1 MSAMSSEEI
10 RAAAET
16 YSELGP
22 GYRDAV
28 IESFL
33 EKVGGEIDAR
43 VAARLA
49 ALAPMPGPTRRQRR
63 GSGSGSPLALAV
75 ISMVLGI
82 PISAIAVAAGDPSGW
97 RARPYRCLA
106 GDRGHQSR
114 LRDVAPRPGTAGAGP
129 DPEQRVAGGYL
140 LSAFRCRSR
149 PAGMPVTT
157 PTLSTGGCGRRFRT
171 SRASWRGRRR
181 AAPGS
186 SRGSRPGSGGSCRR
200 RTCPPT
206 AG

>member
-49 ALAPMPGPTRRQRR
+49 ALPPLPGPTGRRR
-63 GSGSGSPLALAV
+63 GSGSGSPMALAV
-75 ISMVLGI
+75 VSMVLGI
-82 PISAIAVAAGDPSGW
+82 PISAIAVAAGDHP
-97 RARPYRCLA
+97 
-106 GDRGHQSR
+106 
-114 LRDVAPRPGTAGAGP
+114 AGALGLI
-129 DPEQRVAGGYL
+129 VVWLAITAINLGYAMSPRGL
-140 LSAFRCRSR
+140 
-149 PAGMPVTT
+149 
-157 PTLSTGGCGRRFRT
+157 GRQGSDRT
-171 SRASWRGRRR
+171 RGN
-181 AAPGS
+181 GWQ
-186 SRGSRPGSGGSCRR
+186 SG
-200 RTCPPT
+200 TY
-206 AG
+206 

>member
-33 EKVGGEIDAR
+33 EKVGAEIDAR

-49 ALAPMPGPTRRQRR
+49 ALPQAPRRQRR
-63 GSGSGSPLALAV
+63 GSGSGSPLALAI

-82 PISAIAVAAGDPSGW
+82 PISAIAVAAGAHP
-97 RARPYRCLA
+97 
-106 GDRGHQSR
+106 
-114 LRDVAPRPGTAGAGP
+114 AGALGLIVVWTAIAAINIGYARSPHGLGRQAP
-129 DPEQRVAGGYL
+129 DQ
-140 LSAFRCRSR
+140 
-149 PAGMPVTT
+149 T
-157 PTLSTGGCGRRFRT
+157 
-171 SRASWRGRRR
+171 RGNGWQS
-181 AAPGS
+181 GS
-186 SRGSRPGSGGSCRR
+186 Y
-200 RTCPPT
+200 
-206 AG
+206 

>member
-49 ALAPMPGPTRRQRR
+49 ALPSMPGPTGRRR

-82 PISAIAVAAGDPSGW
+82 PISAIAVAAGDHP
-97 RARPYRCLA
+97 
-106 GDRGHQSR
+106 
-114 LRDVAPRPGTAGAGP
+114 AGALGLIVVWLAITAINLGYAMSP
-129 DPEQRVAGGYL
+129 RGLGRQASDRTRGNGWQAGTY
-140 LSAFRCRSR
+140 
-149 PAGMPVTT
+149 
-157 PTLSTGGCGRRFRT
+157 
-171 SRASWRGRRR
+171 
-181 AAPGS
+181 
-186 SRGSRPGSGGSCRR
+186 
-200 RTCPPT
+200 
-206 AG
+206 

>member
-33 EKVGGEIDAR
+33 EKVDGEIDAR

-49 ALAPMPGPTRRQRR
+49 ALPPMGSTRQRR
-63 GSGSGSPLALAV
+63 GSGSGSPLALAT

-82 PISAIAVAAGDPSGW
+82 PISAIAVAAGAHP
-97 RARPYRCLA
+97 
-106 GDRGHQSR
+106 
-114 LRDVAPRPGTAGAGP
+114 AGALGLIVVWVAIAAINLGYARSPHGLGRQAP
-129 DPEQRVAGGYL
+129 D
-140 LSAFRCRSR
+140 
-149 PAGMPVTT
+149 
-157 PTLSTGGCGRRFRT
+157 RT
-171 SRASWRGRRR
+171 RGN
-181 AAPGS
+181 GWQ
-186 SRGSRPGSGGSCRR
+186 SG
-200 RTCPPT
+200 TY
-206 AG
+206 

>member
-49 ALAPMPGPTRRQRR
+49 ALPPMPGPTRQRR
-63 GSGSGSPLALAV
+63 GFGSGSPLALAT

-82 PISAIAVAAGDPSGW
+82 PISAIAVAAGAHP
-97 RARPYRCLA
+97 
-106 GDRGHQSR
+106 
-114 LRDVAPRPGTAGAGP
+114 AGALGLIVVWVAIAAINLGYARSPHGLGRQAP
-129 DPEQRVAGGYL
+129 DRT
-140 LSAFRCRSR
+140 RSN
-149 PAGMPVTT
+149 G
-157 PTLSTGGCGRRFRT
+157 
-171 SRASWRGRRR
+171 WQ
-181 AAPGS
+181 
-186 SRGSRPGSGGSCRR
+186 SG
-200 RTCPPT
+200 TY
-206 AG
+206 